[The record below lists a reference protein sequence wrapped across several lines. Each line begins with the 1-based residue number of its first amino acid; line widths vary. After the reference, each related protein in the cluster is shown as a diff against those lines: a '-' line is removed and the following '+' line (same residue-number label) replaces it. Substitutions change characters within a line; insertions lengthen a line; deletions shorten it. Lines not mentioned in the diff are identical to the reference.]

1 MFSDNL
7 ETIEGV
13 SIFPIIGL
21 ILFFLIFIVVII
33 WVVKADKSY
42 IKKME
47 NIPLE
52 NDNEVSTNTEN
63 KNEIQ

>member
-13 SIFPIIGL
+13 SIYPIIGL
-21 ILFFLIFIVVII
+21 ILFFLIFIGIVI
-33 WVVKADKSY
+33 WALKADKKY

-47 NIPLE
+47 NIPL
-52 NDNEVSTNTEN
+52 DNEEPTNTEN
-63 KNEIQ
+63 ENEIQ

>member
-7 ETIEGV
+7 GTIEGV
-13 SIFPIIGL
+13 SVFPIIGL
-21 ILFFLIFIVVII
+21 ILFFLIFIGVVI
-33 WVVKADKSY
+33 WAFKADKNY

-47 NIPLE
+47 NIPFD
-52 NDNEVSTNTEN
+52 NSNEVLTNTEN

>member
-7 ETIEGV
+7 GTIDGV
-13 SIFPIIGL
+13 SVFPIIGL
-21 ILFFLIFIVVII
+21 ILFFLIFIGVVI
-33 WVVKADKSY
+33 WAFKADKNY

-47 NIPLE
+47 NIPLD
-52 NDNEVSTNTEN
+52 NSNEVLTNTEN

>member
-7 ETIEGV
+7 ETIDGV

-21 ILFFLIFIVVII
+21 ILFFLIFIGIVI
-33 WVVKADKSY
+33 WAFKADKKY

-52 NDNEVSTNTEN
+52 NDNEESTNTEN
-63 KNEIQ
+63 ENEIQ

>member
-7 ETIEGV
+7 QSIEGV
-13 SIFPIIGL
+13 SVFPIIGL
-21 ILFFLIFIVVII
+21 ILFFLFFIGIII
-33 WVVKADKSY
+33 WAFKADKNY
-42 IKKME
+42 ITKME

-52 NDNEVSTNTEN
+52 NGNEVLTNTEN